1 MIELFMLGGPLMYP
15 LLICLVIAVVIVL
28 ERAVFWALIAKDRN
42 DNHIELYL
50 KALKQG
56 DTASVEK
63 IQKQSKDAIV
73 KVLSRVS
80 TYETDQLSFAMDMEV
95 TKEFSQYKK
104 YSNVLDTIIAVAP
117 LIGILGT
124 VVGIIV
130 SFQNMAI
137 SGMDDP
143 KAITGGIGQ
152 ALITTA
158 SGLAIAIVSLLS
170 YNYFNS
176 KIEGISEETESYLSE
191 LELIK
196 SIGFKGSLA
205 ENLAKKIDDKKTVS
219 K

>member
-1 MIELFMLGGPLMYP
+1 MIELFVLGGPLMYP
-15 LLICLVIAVVIVL
+15 LLICLVISAVIVL
-28 ERAVFWALIAKDRN
+28 ERAAFWVMLSKDRN
-42 DNHIELYL
+42 DDHVDLFL
-50 KALKQG
+50 KALKKG
-56 DTASVEK
+56 DHENVEK
-63 IQKQSKDAIV
+63 IKKQSKDAIV
-73 KVLSRVS
+73 KVLSKVS
-80 TYETDQLSFAMDMEV
+80 QYDSDQLSFAMDMEV

-137 SGMDDP
+137 SGMEDP

-158 SGLAIAIVSLLS
+158 SGLGIAIMSLLA

-176 KIEGISEETESYLSE
+176 KIEAISEETESYLSE

-196 SIGFKGSLA
+196 NKGFKASMA
-205 ENLAKKIDDKKTVS
+205 ENLAKNLDKKTSVS
-219 K
+219 Q